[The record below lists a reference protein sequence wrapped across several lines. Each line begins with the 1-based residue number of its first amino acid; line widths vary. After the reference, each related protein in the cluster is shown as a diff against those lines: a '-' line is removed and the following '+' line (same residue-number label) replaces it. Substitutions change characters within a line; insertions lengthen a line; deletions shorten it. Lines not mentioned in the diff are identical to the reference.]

1 MSKVLTTLFAL
12 IFAFTTTV
20 SAQVESL
27 APFYENTERLLNR
40 FVDDGKVDYAALK
53 KSGSVTKIVEQI
65 ATADIES
72 LGSLEKEAFLINAYN
87 VLVIDQVLLNYPLA
101 SVLDVNSFFDA
112 KKVTVAGKKLSLNTL
127 EKEYLLKEYKDPR
140 LHFVLVCGALDCPP
154 IIAKPYLPGTLDAQL
169 AQQTRLAVNDQQ
181 FLRTTA
187 EGVELSQIFN
197 WYATDFGGGKK
208 EVVNFINS
216 FKQTPVSANAKVS
229 YYDYNWALNQ
239 GGNRSGSIS
248 PNAQGLEASSPAGG
262 ANASRYVVS
271 STIAKGT
278 FEFKLFNNLY
288 SQDAAGERASF
299 FSSTLS
305 ALYGLNERINV
316 GFDARYRRV
325 RYDQDGETNNLA
337 VLSSPGP
344 NSEFRQGLTGF
355 GPKVRI
361 APILAAPNFSVQST
375 YLFSTQDDASGQAN
389 GQRFIDFDGDT
400 WITQLFNDF
409 TIGNSFSVFTE
420 LDFIL
425 EDIGS
430 ADKGRINRFSTPVTG
445 IFSYFPNSK
454 TTIYGLGSYSP
465 FWQTDFDYFTQIGAG
480 VKYQFTPKF
489 ELELLA
495 TSFSNPFISDAGG
508 SASTV
513 NLGLRFNL

>member
-1 MSKVLTTLFAL
+1 MSKVLPTLIVLLFVL
-12 IFAFTTTV
+12 IADA
-20 SAQVESL
+20 SAKYGSL
-27 APFYENTERLLNR
+27 DPFYDATTRLFDQ
-40 FVDDGKVDYAALK
+40 FVEDGRVDYDALK
-53 KSGSVTKIVEQI
+53 RSEALGPIVSQI
-65 ATADIES
+65 ASAE
-72 LGSLEKEAFLINAYN
+72 LEDLSPLEREAFLINAYN

-101 SVLDVNSFFDA
+101 SVLDVKSFFDA
-112 KKVTVAGKKLSLNTL
+112 KRVTVAGRRLSLNAL

-154 IIAKPYLPGTLDAQL
+154 IIGKPYLPETLEAQL
-169 AQQTRLAVNDQQ
+169 AQQTTLAVNDQQ

-197 WYATDFGGGKK
+197 WYATDFGGSKK
-208 EVVNFINS
+208 EVIRFINAY
-216 FKQTPVSANAKVS
+216 KQTPVSANTKVS

-239 GGNRSGSIS
+239 RTNRTGSIS
-248 PNAQGLEASSPAGG
+248 KDVQDATQSSASGG

-278 FEFKLFNNLY
+278 YEFKLFNNLY
-288 SQDAAGERASF
+288 SQDAAGERATF

-337 VLSSPGP
+337 VLASPGP
-344 NSEFRQGLTGF
+344 NSQFRQGLTGF
-355 GPKVRI
+355 GPKIRI
-361 APILAAPNFSVQST
+361 APFLAAPNFSIQST
-375 YLFSTQDDASGQAN
+375 YLFSTQEDASGQAN

-409 TIGNSFSVFTE
+409 TIGNSFSIFTE

-430 ADKGRINRFSTPVTG
+430 ADKGRINRASTPVTG

-454 TTIYGLGSYSP
+454 TTVYGLGSYSP
-465 FWQTDFDYFTQIGAG
+465 FWQSDFDYFTQVGAG

-495 TSFSNPFISDAGG
+495 TSFSNSFIKGADG